1 MPLTQRQ
8 LELLRASPDTNTCRR
23 VVAVGGMTKG
33 ELLDRLR
40 SNSIALNRYAEMIF
54 DSDCFT
60 TSKEKSRVSTIELEV
75 QGLGFPQGATLA
87 DILATAATAG
97 LGCCPLELAPH
108 IRLQY
113 VDQPEGAT
121 GQAARPHQ
129 TPPGAIIIV
138 SAPLEEED
146 DFPRGFY
153 LRRIDGVLWL
163 RGYCAPITHIHAPD
177 EHFLFREL

>member
-1 MPLTQRQ
+1 
-8 LELLRASPDTNTCRR
+8 
-23 VVAVGGMTKG
+23 
-33 ELLDRLR
+33 
-40 SNSIALNRYAEMIF
+40 LNRYAELIF
-54 DSDCFT
+54 DCDSFT
-60 TSKEKSRVSTIELEV
+60 TSTKKSRVSTIELDV
-75 QGLGFPQGATLA
+75 QGLGFPQGATFA
-87 DILATAATAG
+87 DILAKASTIG
-97 LGCCPLELAPH
+97 LGYCPLELGAH

-138 SAPLEEED
+138 SEPLKEED

-163 RGYCAPITHIHAPD
+163 RGYCAPTEHMHARD